1 MQTLPQNLNG
11 YMTTSRLFPIVLLL
25 FLTQLLSAQPGN
37 PAQADTASLRV
48 QYDQMLDASNRFQRF
63 KVVRQ
68 DFLGAFI
75 ANVSDSLLGYTEEI
89 GSLKA
94 TISDQKAKI
103 DEQVTT
109 IGERDANITELSEE
123 KDSISLLGLSLSKA
137 MYNIIM
143 WSAIIGLLAALLF
156 TIARMRFA
164 VSTSREARLANEKTT
179 AELEKSRKNRLE
191 VEQKL
196 RRQLQDER
204 NKRS

>member
-1 MQTLPQNLNG
+1 MI
-11 YMTTSRLFPIVLLL
+11 TSRLSLIVFLL
-25 FLTQLLSAQPGN
+25 FVSQMLGAQPGN

-48 QYDQMLDASNRFQRF
+48 QYDQMLEASNRYQRF

-68 DFLGAFI
+68 DFLGSFI
-75 ANVSDSLLGYTEEI
+75 ANVSDSLRGYTEEI
-89 GSLKA
+89 GSLKT
-94 TISDQKAKI
+94 TISDQKSKI
-103 DEQVTT
+103 DEQATT
-109 IGERDANITELSEE
+109 IGERDVKISELTEE
-123 KDSISLLGLSLSKA
+123 KDSVTLLGLPLSKVT
-137 MYNIIM
+137 YNIIM

-156 TIARMRFA
+156 AIARMRFA

>member
-1 MQTLPQNLNG
+1 
-11 YMTTSRLFPIVLLL
+11 MTISRLFPVVLLL
-25 FLTQLLSAQPGN
+25 FFTQLLGAQPGN

-48 QYDQMLDASNRFQRF
+48 QYDNMLDASNRFQRF

-68 DFLGAFI
+68 DFLGSFI
-75 ANVSDSLLGYTEEI
+75 ANVSDSLRGYTEEI

-94 TISDQKAKI
+94 TISNQKTKI
-103 DEQVTT
+103 DEQATT
-109 IGERDANITELSEE
+109 IGERDAKITELSDE
-123 KDSISLLGLSLSKA
+123 KDSISLLGLPLSKT
-137 MYNIIM
+137 MYNVVM

-204 NKRS
+204 NKRSS

>member
-1 MQTLPQNLNG
+1 
-11 YMTTSRLFPIVLLL
+11 MTTSRIFSILSLLL
-25 FLTQLLSAQPGN
+25 ITQLLAAQPGN

-48 QYDQMLDASNRFQRF
+48 QYDQMLEASNRFQRF

-75 ANVSDSLLGYTEEI
+75 ANVSDSLRGYTDEI
-89 GSLKA
+89 GSLKT
-94 TISDQKAKI
+94 TITEQKAKI
-103 DEQVTT
+103 DGQATT
-109 IGERDANITELSEE
+109 ISERDAKITELTEE
-123 KDSISLLGLSLSKA
+123 KDSVSLLGLPLSKTT
-137 MYNIIM
+137 YNVIM

-156 TIARMRFA
+156 AIARMRFA